1 MRRAIILVA
10 VIGSFAL
17 AFSFV
22 WMNRYSYHQ
31 KGVEIVRVNRLTSQ
45 VCYSQKDG
53 TWNSNLTAPP
63 TWLARYMRDPAKW
76 DAEVAEEVKAGK
88 EITFR
93 PEDFAGTSGLDMKAA
108 AESYSL
114 NTCK

>member
-1 MRRAIILVA
+1 MRRAFVLVA

-31 KGVEIVRVNRLTSQ
+31 KGVQIVRVNRFTSQ
-45 VCYSQKDG
+45 ICYSQQDG
-53 TWNSNLTAPP
+53 TWNSNLEAPSKG
-63 TWLARYMRDPAKW
+63 LATYMRDPAKW
-76 DAEVAEEVKAGK
+76 DAEVAGK
-88 EITFR
+88 EITLL
-93 PEDFAGTSGLDMKAA
+93 PPGIPPPPPGSVMDMKTAA
-108 AESYSL
+108 DGYSL

>member
-1 MRRAIILVA
+1 MKNGIVLVA

-17 AFSFV
+17 TFSLV
-22 WMNRYSYHQ
+22 WMSRYRYQQ
-31 KGVEIVRVNRLTSQ
+31 KGVQIVRVNRFTSEL
-45 VCYSQKDG
+45 CYSEKDG
-53 TWNSNLTAPP
+53 TWNSNLEAPP
-63 TWLARYMRDPAKW
+63 RWLARYMRDPAKW

-93 PEDFAGTSGLDMKAA
+93 PEDFVGTDGLNMKTAA
-108 AESYSL
+108 DGFSL